1 MDRLVLEAADV
12 ASFSPGSLGEVEV
25 EVEVEL
31 ELELAGCWCAACG
44 AGKASLLSSL
54 KA

>member
-25 EVEVEL
+25 EVE
-31 ELELAGCWCAACG
+31 LAGCWCAACG
-44 AGKASLLSSL
+44 AEKASLLSSL